1 MTSTLTRGLA
11 AGAVGTA
18 LLDAATYADLLV
30 TGRPASDAPG
40 RTVRALA
47 AARGLE
53 LPDDGSRLAAYG
65 QLGGLAAGL
74 AVGVAA
80 SLARR
85 AGVEVGAPLGIAAT
99 AAAAMAATD
108 LPMARAG
115 VSDPRTWSAQDW
127 VRDAL
132 PHLAFGAGVHYT
144 VSRMPVEPR
153 GREREKGLLWRSTAL
168 GVAAGARASLGAVAF
183 SRAAGWGTKATAA
196 LSAVELLA
204 DKLPQAPSRLQ
215 PGSQAGRLASG
226 AVGAAALAR
235 RGGSSPWLPAAF
247 GALGAGVGT
256 IAGAA
261 WREAAQQRGW
271 TWQAALAEDGVA
283 LGLVALAVRRRR

>member
-18 LLDAATYADLLV
+18 LLDAATYADLLL

-40 RTVRALA
+40 RTVLGLA
-47 AARGLE
+47 QARGLD
-53 LPDDGSRLAAYG
+53 LPDDDSRLAAYG

-80 SLARR
+80 SVARR
-85 AGVEVGAPLGIAAT
+85 AGVRLPAPLSIGAT

-144 VSRMPVEPR
+144 VSRVPVATA
-153 GREREKGLLWRSTAL
+153 EREKGLLWRSTAL

-196 LSAVELLA
+196 LSLGELLA

-235 RGGSSPWLPAAF
+235 RSGSSPWLPAAF

-283 LGLVALAVRRRR
+283 LGLVAVAVRQRR